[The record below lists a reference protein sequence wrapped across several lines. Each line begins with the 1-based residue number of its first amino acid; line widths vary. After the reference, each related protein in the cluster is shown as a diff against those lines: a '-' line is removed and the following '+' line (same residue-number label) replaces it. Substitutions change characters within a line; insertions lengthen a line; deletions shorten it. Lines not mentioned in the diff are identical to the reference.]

1 MSIYIFSGPIHS
13 GKTTHIL
20 KWCRRQE
27 SVSGILMP
35 DIDGRR
41 KIIDLDTMDV
51 FDIECADTANTKEAL
66 TSVGSYNFFN
76 AVFEKANA
84 ILIAAISRSPRWLV
98 IDEAGKLEL
107 KGKGFYH
114 SIMQAIEHYSNSNT
128 HGNLIIIVRD
138 SLYKEVVSHF
148 KITTCKIIYSMK
160 GIGQG

>member
-84 ILIAAISRSPRWLV
+84 ICSLISGRCAAAYVFPAKKILKLPCDIERKGSVSWFRILFVKAARW
-98 IDEAGKLEL
+98 G
-107 KGKGFYH
+107 
-114 SIMQAIEHYSNSNT
+114 
-128 HGNLIIIVRD
+128 
-138 SLYKEVVSHF
+138 
-148 KITTCKIIYSMK
+148 
-160 GIGQG
+160 